1 MPNNLENKWN
11 FICKIITNGNW
22 DFTFKMSFWFLILN
36 FFSYKLCSVYVIGS
50 FVVCSFCHKCNPF
63 IIQEFFFFSISYHY
77 YFSSLS
83 WFLYY
88 GFKLKLHSIVLS
100 KNILTLISGWF
111 LEDLS
116 QLVDHWVH
124 RHLSGCVHNIARA
137 GHQQLLHLHRKVPAR
152 RIHSG

>member
-1 MPNNLENKWN
+1 MPNNLENMWN

-100 KNILTLISGWF
+100 KNIFYFNFRMIFGRSFSTCGSLGSPSSLRLCT
-111 LEDLS
+111 
-116 QLVDHWVH
+116 
-124 RHLSGCVHNIARA
+124 
-137 GHQQLLHLHRKVPAR
+137 
-152 RIHSG
+152 